1 MNKKDAYTCKQFQ
14 NFSSKQRLLWNFCK
28 KKKRKGGKGGKLK
41 FVVKRQKWNA
51 QLELVLKIYYEFKYK
66 TLKKKTKKTY
76 SIYKIK

>member
-1 MNKKDAYTCKQFQ
+1 MKFLQ
-14 NFSSKQRLLWNFCK
+14 